1 MEIPR
6 GLALL
11 LLMIH
16 LTREEV
22 KREVEKEE
30 EEEEEEES
38 AAPAQLP
45 PGLCYALS
53 KEILSLFFFN
63 KQCILNTTGCNKQ
76 GVTLAV

>member
-16 LTREEV
+16 LTREEM
-22 KREVEKEE
+22 EE
-30 EEEEEEES
+30 EEMKEEEEEEES

-45 PGLCYALS
+45 PGLCYVLS
-53 KEILSLFFFN
+53 KENMGPFVLLQYTS
-63 KQCILNTTGCNKQ
+63 
-76 GVTLAV
+76 

>member
-22 KREVEKEE
+22 EREEMKEE
-30 EEEEEEES
+30 VEES

-45 PGLCYALS
+45 PG
-53 KEILSLFFFN
+53 
-63 KQCILNTTGCNKQ
+63 
-76 GVTLAV
+76 

>member
-16 LTREEV
+16 LTREQVEEEV
-22 KREVEKEE
+22 KEEVED
-30 EEEEEEES
+30 EEEES

-45 PGLCYALS
+45 PG
-53 KEILSLFFFN
+53 
-63 KQCILNTTGCNKQ
+63 
-76 GVTLAV
+76 

>member
-16 LTREEV
+16 LTREEM
-22 KREVEKEE
+22 EE
-30 EEEEEEES
+30 EEMKEEEEES

-45 PGLCYALS
+45 PGLCYVLS
-53 KEILSLFFFN
+53 KENMGPFVLLQYTS
-63 KQCILNTTGCNKQ
+63 
-76 GVTLAV
+76 

>member
-11 LLMIH
+11 LLMVH

-22 KREVEKEE
+22 EREEMK
-30 EEEEEEES
+30 EEEES

-53 KEILSLFFFN
+53 KENMGLFVLLQYN
-63 KQCILNTTGCNKQ
+63 S
-76 GVTLAV
+76 